1 MDVPK
6 VEKTLPPEII
16 EYYASG
22 KELDRLARGIG
33 PLELARTQELVG
45 RFFPAS
51 PAVVFDIG
59 GGPGVYSC
67 WLAREGYEVHL
78 VDAMP
83 LHIEQAK
90 SASAAQ
96 PATPVATLE
105 VGDARELA
113 WPDACADGV
122 LLHGPLYHL
131 TDRKDRLAAIR
142 ESMRVLRPGGVLL
155 AIGVTSHA
163 STLVG
168 LVRWWVHD
176 ADYLEMCRRELTE
189 GLHMQPP
196 NWPRLF
202 TTAYFHLPGEL
213 EAELEEA
220 GLVHEATLAV
230 QGPGWLVPEFEE
242 KWQNKEHRETI
253 LSVVRLMEADAGALG
268 TSPHMMAV
276 ARKPEPRL
284 PGAERSR

>member
-1 MDVPK
+1 MDGAK
-6 VEKTLPPEII
+6 SEKTLPPEII
-16 EYYASG
+16 DYYASG
-22 KELDRLARGIG
+22 KELDRLASGIG
-33 PLELARTQELVG
+33 PLELARTKELVG
-45 RFFPAS
+45 RFFPAL

-131 TDRKDRLAAIR
+131 TDRKDRLAAIG

-155 AIGVTSHA
+155 AIAITSHA
-163 STLVG
+163 STLGG
-168 LVRWWVHD
+168 LVHWWIHD
-176 ADYLEMCRRELTE
+176 ADYFEMCRRELTE
-189 GLHMQPP
+189 GLHVQPP
-196 NWPRLF
+196 NWPSLF
-202 TTAYFHLPGEL
+202 TTAYFHRPGEL

-220 GLVHEATLAV
+220 GLEHEATLAV
-230 QGPGWLVPEFEE
+230 QGPGWLVPDFEE
-242 KWQNKEHRETI
+242 KWQNEEHRETI
-253 LSVVRLMEADAGALG
+253 LRVVRLMEADAGALG
-268 TSPHMMAV
+268 TSPHLMAV
-276 ARKPEPRL
+276 ARKP
-284 PGAERSR
+284 GAKRSG